1 MALSFPTSAAKPEF
15 IRRGAGNFYIGAYIA
30 AGADTVTLR
39 HMGPTSGGFELDP
52 KATKHEIEVDQFLGP
67 VAAFPTKE
75 EFTAKVT
82 ILDTTLANVY
92 KMLQAATNTLV
103 GGDRTDNSGSMG
115 LGEEN
120 TILYYQCVWVG
131 TPAPQSSASTSVI
144 QLYKCSITGIAPLKF
159 EKGKETAVQITI
171 RALTDPS
178 VTTANKVGKWFEA

>member
-1 MALSFPTSAAKPEF
+1 MALTFPTNAAKPEY

-52 KATKHEIEVDQFLGP
+52 KATVHEIEVDQYLGP
-67 VAAFPTKE
+67 VAAFPMKE

-82 ILDTTLANVY
+82 ILDTTIENI
-92 KMLQAATNTLV
+92 KWMLHSVSNTLV
-103 GGDRTDNSGSMG
+103 GGGRTDNSGSLG

-120 TILYYQCVWVG
+120 TISYYQCVWVG
-131 TPAPQSSASTSVI
+131 APPPQSAATTSII
-144 QLYKCSITGIAPLKF
+144 QLYKCRITGVAPLKF

-178 VTTANKVGKWFEA
+178 VTTPNKVGKIFEA